1 MRTLYQ
7 MLAIAGLVA
16 LAAIATWQ
24 IKGPP
29 LRKVPCDPSKLIDH
43 EVCLDTVMQQWH
55 GDVVWVD
62 ARRRSDWEKDGVP
75 GSLFITNA
83 KEENFDELL
92 AQSVEKLAVGKKVIV
107 YCTDIG
113 CGTSLEVAKRIRDF
127 QLVPEVKALH
137 GGWKA
142 LDQAGLTKKSK

>member
-7 MLAIAGLVA
+7 MFAIAGVVV
-16 LAAIATWQ
+16 LASLATWK

-29 LRKVPCDPSKLIDH
+29 LREVPCNSLQLLEH
-43 EVCLDTVMQQWH
+43 EVCLETVMQQWH
-55 GDVVWVD
+55 NDVIWVD

-83 KEENFDELL
+83 KEENFDDLL
-92 AQSVEKLAVGKKVIV
+92 AQSVEKLAAGKKVVV
-107 YCTDIG
+107 YCTDVG

-127 QLVPEVKALH
+127 QIVPEVKALH

-142 LDQAGLTKKSK
+142 LEQAGLTKKSK

>member
-1 MRTLYQ
+1 MRFLCQ
-7 MLAIAGLVA
+7 MLTIAGLVA
-16 LAAIATWQ
+16 VAAIATWK
-24 IKGPP
+24 IKGAPH
-29 LRKVPCDPSKLIDH
+29 REVPCDPSTLIAH
-43 EVCLDTVMQQWH
+43 EVCLATVMQQWH
-55 GDVVWVD
+55 NDVIWVD

-92 AQSVEKLAVGKKVIV
+92 ALSAEKLSVGKTVVV
-107 YCTDIG
+107 YCTDVG

-127 QLVPEVKALH
+127 QLAPEVHALH

-142 LDQAGLTKKSK
+142 LEQAGLTKKAK